1 MKYMGSKRAMLKNGL
16 GHLLDETLVGR
27 QRFVDLFC
35 GSGAVSSFVAQRA
48 AIPVLASDLQQYAV
62 TLTNAVIERT
72 VPFSTDTHWN
82 AWIKRATQ
90 WLQKNAV
97 ACELTA
103 DPCMVT
109 NARSEQLTWVMKTR
123 TDCALLDDHS
133 PISKA
138 YGGYYY
144 SARQALAID
153 ALRKTLPTQHAVPA
167 LAALVAAASRCAA
180 APGHTAQPFST
191 TESSLPHLIHAW
203 KKDIFKETKAAF
215 DLFANCKSQV
225 IGNATVQDA
234 FNVTEEL
241 VEGDLVFVDPPYSEV
256 QYSRFY
262 HVLEAVAQGEV
273 SDVSGTGR
281 YPPLSDRP
289 QSNYCLKTS
298 VIDEF
303 DRLMLGVALS
313 GAEAIVTFPAGES
326 SNGLSGSIVEELSNQ
341 YFSVKTKKVASVFS
355 TLGGNRTSR
364 AARQNTTELILHLIP
379 K

>member
-72 VPFSTDTHWN
+72 THFNSNAHWN
-82 AWIKRATQ
+82 AWIERATQ
-90 WLQKNAV
+90 LLKKNAV
-97 ACELTA
+97 AFELA
-103 DPCMVT
+103 SEPCSIA
-109 NARSEQLTWVMKTR
+109 NERSEQLPWVMKTR
-123 TDCALLDDHS
+123 ANCALLDDQH

-153 ALRKTLPTQHAVPA
+153 ALRKTLPTQHTVPA

-191 TESSLPHLIHAW
+191 TESSLPHLVHAW

-225 IGNATVQDA
+225 KGNAMVQDA

-241 VEGDLVFVDPPYSEV
+241 KEGDLVFVDPPYSEV

-262 HVLEAVAQGEV
+262 HVLEAIAKGEV

-298 VIDEF
+298 VFDEF
-303 DRLMLGVALS
+303 DRLMLGIALS
-313 GAEAIVTFPAGES
+313 GAEAIVTFPAGEC
-326 SNGLSGSIVEELSNQ
+326 SNGLSGSMVEELSNQ

-364 AARQNTTELILHLIP
+364 AARQSTIELILHLIP

>member
-27 QRFVDLFC
+27 RRFVDLFC

-72 VPFSTDTHWN
+72 APFKTDAHWSS
-82 AWIKRATQ
+82 WVDGATQ
-90 WLQKNAV
+90 WLKANSV
-97 ACELTA
+97 DFESVSE
-103 DPCMVT
+103 PCVT
-109 NARSEQLTWVMKTR
+109 ISKRPEQLTQVIKTR
-123 TDCALLDDHS
+123 ASCALLSQRH
-133 PISKA
+133 PITKA

-144 SARQALAID
+144 SARQALTID

-191 TESSLPHLIHAW
+191 TDSSLPHLMHAW
-203 KKDIFKETKAAF
+203 QKDILKETKTAF
-215 DLFANCKSQV
+215 DLFASYRSQV
-225 IGNATVQDA
+225 KGSAVVQDA
-234 FNVTEEL
+234 FNLTEEL
-241 VEGDLVFVDPPYSEV
+241 LEGDLVFVDPPYSEV

-262 HVLEAVAQGEV
+262 HVLEAVAQGSV
-273 SDVSGTGR
+273 SNVSGTGR

-289 QSNYCLKTS
+289 QSSYCLKTS

-303 DRLMLGVALS
+303 DRLMLGIALS

-355 TLGGNRTSR
+355 TLGGNRTTR
-364 AARQNTTELILHLIP
+364 AARQNTTELVLHLIP

>member
-16 GHLLDETLVGR
+16 GHLLDKTLVGR
-27 QRFVDLFC
+27 RRFVDLFC

-48 AIPVLASDLQQYAV
+48 AVPVLASDLQQYAV

-72 VPFSTDTHWN
+72 APFSTDTHWSS
-82 AWIKRATQ
+82 WVERAEQ
-90 WLQKNAV
+90 WLKANAV
-97 ACELTA
+97 DFESASGACNT
-103 DPCMVT
+103 
-109 NARSEQLTWVMKTR
+109 RSEQLTWVMKTR
-123 TDCALLDDHS
+123 ANCTLLGQQH
-133 PISKA
+133 PITKA

-144 SARQALAID
+144 SANQALTID

-167 LAALVAAASRCAA
+167 LAALIAATSRCAA

-191 TESSLPHLIHAW
+191 TDSSLPHLMHAW
-203 KKDIFKETKAAF
+203 QKDVLKETKAAF
-215 DLFANCKSQV
+215 DLFASYRSQV
-225 IGNATVQDA
+225 KGNAVVQDA
-234 FNVTEEL
+234 FSLTEEL
-241 VEGDLVFVDPPYSEV
+241 YEGDLVFVDPPYSEV

-262 HVLEAVAQGEV
+262 HVLEAVAQGSV
-273 SDVSGTGR
+273 SNVTGTGR

-303 DRLMLGVALS
+303 DHLMLGIALS

-326 SNGLSGSIVEELSNQ
+326 SNGLSGLIVEELSNQ
-341 YFSVKTKKVASVFS
+341 YFSVKAKKVASVFS

-364 AARQNTTELILHLIP
+364 AARKNTTELILHLVP

>member
-16 GHLLDETLVGR
+16 GHLLDETLIGR
-27 QRFVDLFC
+27 NRFVDLFC

-62 TLTNAVIERT
+62 TLTNAIIERT
-72 VPFSTDTHWN
+72 THFNTETHWE
-82 AWIKRATQ
+82 AWIERADQ
-90 WLQKNAV
+90 WLEKNAIAV
-97 ACELTA
+97 
-103 DPCMVT
+103 DPASKPDMVT
-109 NARSEQLTWVMKTR
+109 HKRSDQLTWVMKTR
-123 TDCALLDDHS
+123 TDCALLDNA
-133 PISKA
+133 PIAKA

-144 SARQALAID
+144 SARQALTID
-153 ALRKTLPTQHAVPA
+153 ALRRTLPIKHAVPA
-167 LAALVAAASRCAA
+167 LAALIAAASRCAA

-203 KKDIFKETKAAF
+203 QKDVFKETKTAF
-215 DLFANCKSQV
+215 DLFANCRSQ
-225 IGNATVQDA
+225 IKGNAIVQDA
-234 FNVTEEL
+234 FDVTEEL

-262 HVLEAVAQGEV
+262 HVLEAIAKGSV

-298 VIDEF
+298 VVDEF
-303 DRLMLGVALS
+303 DRLMLGIALS
-313 GAEAIVTFPAGES
+313 GAEAIVTFPAGEC
-326 SNGLSGSIVEELSNQ
+326 SNGLSGSMVEELTDQ
-341 YFSVKTKKVASVFS
+341 YFSVKARKVASVFS
-355 TLGGNRTSR
+355 TLGGNTTSR
-364 AARQNTTELILHLIP
+364 AARKNTTELILHLVP

>member
-16 GHLLDETLVGR
+16 GHLLDETLMGR

-48 AIPVLASDLQQYAV
+48 AVPVLASDLQKYAV

-72 VPFSTDTHWN
+72 ESFNTDAHWS
-82 AWIKRATQ
+82 AWVERTEQ
-90 WLQKNAV
+90 WLKGNAV
-97 ACELTA
+97 DFESASWIC
-103 DPCMVT
+103 DKRP
-109 NARSEQLTWVMKTR
+109 EQLNRVIQTR
-123 TDCALLDDHS
+123 ANCESLSQQH
-133 PISKA
+133 PITKA

-144 SARQALAID
+144 SAHQALTID

-191 TESSLPHLIHAW
+191 TDSSLPHLMHAW
-203 KKDIFKETKAAF
+203 QKDVLKETKTAF
-215 DLFANCKSQV
+215 DLFAGYRSQV
-225 IGNATVQDA
+225 KGNAVVQDA
-234 FNVTEEL
+234 FSLTEEL
-241 VEGDLVFVDPPYSEV
+241 HEGDLVFVDPPYSEV

-262 HVLEAVAQGEV
+262 HVLEAVAQGSV
-273 SDVSGTGR
+273 SEVSGTGR

-289 QSNYCLKTS
+289 QSNYCLKTL

-303 DRLMLGVALS
+303 DRLMLGIALS

-326 SNGLSGSIVEELSNQ
+326 SNGLSGLIVEELSNQ

-364 AARQNTTELILHLIP
+364 AARQNTTELILHLVP